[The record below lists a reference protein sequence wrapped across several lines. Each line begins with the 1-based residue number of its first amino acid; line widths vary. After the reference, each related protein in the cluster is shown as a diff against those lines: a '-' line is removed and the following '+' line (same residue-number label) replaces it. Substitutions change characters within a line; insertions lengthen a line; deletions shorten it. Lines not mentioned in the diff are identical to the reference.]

1 MTHAI
6 RGYHDKLRP
15 IRLETISE
23 RERPCA
29 AAVMKLDLGSE
40 VDWLLRTVTSLNS
53 PVVFSHN
60 DVNTGN
66 ILVRYSRNIFRVSLT
81 TKLIYL
87 DFSLQG

>member
-1 MTHAI
+1 M
-6 RGYHDKLRP
+6 
-15 IRLETISE
+15 ISE

-29 AAVMKLDLGSE
+29 AAVLKLDLGAE

-66 ILVRYSRNIFRVSLT
+66 ILVRYHAIIASENQ
-81 TKLIYL
+81 KLICLFYAGTIITSIVTML
-87 DFSLQG
+87 S